1 MAVRE
6 GTENPGRTED
16 PERTED
22 PGRAEGKRRFGRLPE
37 PIAPEDMVESMPEAP
52 PLEQGFDPNADAVRR
67 FGIPL

>member
-6 GTENPGRTED
+6 GTEDSGRI
-16 PERTED
+16 ED

-52 PLEQGFDPNADAVRR
+52 PVEQGFDPNADAVRR